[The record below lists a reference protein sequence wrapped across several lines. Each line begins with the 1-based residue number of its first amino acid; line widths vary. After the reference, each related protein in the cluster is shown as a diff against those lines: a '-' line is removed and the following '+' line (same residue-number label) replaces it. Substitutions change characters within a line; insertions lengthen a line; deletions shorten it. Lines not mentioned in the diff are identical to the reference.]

1 MLKPNKL
8 ANNNFLSS
16 LDLSTDEV
24 LHILDLANN
33 FKNKKLNIDLGNKV
47 LGLIFDKSSTRTR
60 VSFQVAM
67 TRLGGTTIDLNPTTS
82 QIGRG
87 EPIKDTARVLS
98 RYCDVIAIRTFDH
111 SDLEEYAKWST
122 KPVINALTDLE
133 HPCQALADFMTIK
146 EEFLDFKDVVLTFI
160 GDGNNVANSLI
171 LCGALLGVEVRIAC
185 PKGYEPN
192 SLLIDKAYE
201 IYKNKNLLKITNDPN
216 TAVLGANVL
225 YTDVWSSMGEENQKE
240 EKDKYL
246 PSFFISQILDVVTLE
261 KLKFS
266 KADIAKTKLLRKWH
280 LFLKNKNIAQL
291 DEFDRFKLHQ
301 ELEMFLPSFIFYLPQ
316 NSQLDWLHKWRD
328 NDDKLFHPSNLVNG
342 DLIKK
347 NLEIK
352 DGPILGELLQYL
364 SQELA
369 YKRLNNFDEAIY
381 KAKQWIEQNAPKC
394 D

>member
-1 MLKPNKL
+1 MFNPIKL
-8 ANNNFLSS
+8 ASKDFLSS
-16 LDLSTDEV
+16 LDTSSEEFLY
-24 LHILDLANN
+24 ILEIAKN
-33 FKNKKLNIDLGNKV
+33 FKNKDLDIKFKDKV

-67 TRLGGTTIDLNPTTS
+67 SRLGGTSIDLNPTTS

-98 RYCDVIAIRTFDH
+98 RYCDAIAIRTFNH

-133 HPCQALADFMTIK
+133 HPCQALADFLTIK

-192 SLLIDKAYE
+192 PLVIKKAYE
-201 IYKNKNLLKITNDPN
+201 IYKNKGLLKITNDPN

-240 EKDKYL
+240 EK
-246 PSFFISQILDVVTLE
+246 E
-261 KLKFS
+261 KVFNGFTINSDLVS
-266 KADIAKTKLLRKWH
+266 KADKDAIILHCLPAYRSKEITDKVIDSKNSRIYEQAENRMHVQQALL
-280 LFLKNKNIAQL
+280 
-291 DEFDRFKLHQ
+291 
-301 ELEMFLPSFIFYLPQ
+301 SC
-316 NSQLDWLHKWRD
+316 
-328 NDDKLFHPSNLVNG
+328 
-342 DLIKK
+342 
-347 NLEIK
+347 
-352 DGPILGELLQYL
+352 LL
-364 SQELA
+364 S
-369 YKRLNNFDEAIY
+369 
-381 KAKQWIEQNAPKC
+381 
-394 D
+394 

>member
-24 LHILDLANN
+24 LHILEIANN
-33 FKNKKLNIDLGNKV
+33 FKNKKINIDFKNKV

-98 RYCDVIAIRTFDH
+98 SYCDVIAIRTFDH

-133 HPCQALADFMTIK
+133 HPCQALADFLTIH
-146 EEFLDFKDVVLTFI
+146 EEFLDFKDVILTFV

-171 LCGALLGVEVRIAC
+171 LCGALLGVKVRIAC
-185 PKGYEPN
+185 PQGYEPN
-192 SLLIDKAYE
+192 SLVIKKAYE
-201 IYKNKNLLKITNDPN
+201 IYKNKDFLKIYNDPIA
-216 TAVLGANVL
+216 AVQGANVL

-240 EKDKYL
+240 EKDK
-246 PSFFISQILDVVTLE
+246 
-261 KLKFS
+261 
-266 KADIAKTKLLRKWH
+266 
-280 LFLKNKNIAQL
+280 
-291 DEFDRFKLHQ
+291 EFYGFTIDQ
-301 ELEMFLPSFIFYLPQ
+301 
-316 NSQLDWLHKWRD
+316 
-328 NDDKLFHPSNLVNG
+328 NLVRNAEK
-342 DLIKK
+342 DAIILHCLPAYRAK
-347 NLEIK
+347 EITEEVFESK
-352 DGPILGELLQYL
+352 RSRIFEQAENRMHAQQALLSCLL
-364 SQELA
+364 S
-369 YKRLNNFDEAIY
+369 
-381 KAKQWIEQNAPKC
+381 
-394 D
+394 

>member
-16 LDLSTDEV
+16 LDLSTNEF

-67 TRLGGTTIDLNPTTS
+67 SRLGGKTIDLNPTTS

-111 SDLEEYAKWST
+111 LDLEEYAKWST
-122 KPVINALTDLE
+122 KPIINALTDLE
-133 HPCQALADFMTIK
+133 HPCQALADFLTIK
-146 EEFLDFKDVVLTFI
+146 EEFFDFKNVVLTFI

-192 SLLIDKAYE
+192 SKLIDKAYE
-201 IYKNKNLLKITNDPN
+201 IYKNKNLLKINNDPN

-225 YTDVWSSMGEENQKE
+225 YTDVWSSMGEENQKD
-240 EKDKYL
+240 EK
-246 PSFFISQILDVVTLE
+246 E
-261 KLKFS
+261 KVFKGFTIDSDLVS
-266 KADIAKTKLLRKWH
+266 KADKDAIILHCLPAYRSKEITDEIFESHKSRIFDQAENRLHAQQALL
-280 LFLKNKNIAQL
+280 
-291 DEFDRFKLHQ
+291 
-301 ELEMFLPSFIFYLPQ
+301 SC
-316 NSQLDWLHKWRD
+316 
-328 NDDKLFHPSNLVNG
+328 
-342 DLIKK
+342 
-347 NLEIK
+347 
-352 DGPILGELLQYL
+352 ILQ
-364 SQELA
+364 
-369 YKRLNNFDEAIY
+369 
-381 KAKQWIEQNAPKC
+381 
-394 D
+394 

>member
-8 ANNNFLSS
+8 AKNNFLSS

-111 SDLEEYAKWST
+111 LDLEEYAKWST

-133 HPCQALADFMTIK
+133 HPCQALADFLTIK

-192 SLLIDKAYE
+192 SFVIDKAYE
-201 IYKNKNLLKITNDPN
+201 IYKNKSLLKITNDPN
-216 TAVLGANVL
+216 SAVLGANVL
-225 YTDVWSSMGEENQKE
+225 YTDVWSSMGEENQKD
-240 EKDKYL
+240 EK
-246 PSFFISQILDVVTLE
+246 E
-261 KLKFS
+261 KVFNGFTIDSDLVR
-266 KADIAKTKLLRKWH
+266 KADKDAIILHCLPAYRAKEITDEVFESKRSRIFEQAENRMHVQQALL
-280 LFLKNKNIAQL
+280 AC
-291 DEFDRFKLHQ
+291 
-301 ELEMFLPSFIFYLPQ
+301 
-316 NSQLDWLHKWRD
+316 
-328 NDDKLFHPSNLVNG
+328 
-342 DLIKK
+342 
-347 NLEIK
+347 
-352 DGPILGELLQYL
+352 LL
-364 SQELA
+364 S
-369 YKRLNNFDEAIY
+369 
-381 KAKQWIEQNAPKC
+381 
-394 D
+394 